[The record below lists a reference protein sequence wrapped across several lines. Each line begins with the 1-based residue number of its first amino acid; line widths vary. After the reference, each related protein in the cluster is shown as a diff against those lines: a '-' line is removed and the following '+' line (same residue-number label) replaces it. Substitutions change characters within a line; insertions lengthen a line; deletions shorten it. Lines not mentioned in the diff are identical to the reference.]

1 MYKDTFRIKGVF
13 YVKPTLESDEILATF
28 ENDHNAFFGEGHKLA
43 TDYVANKL
51 NGKGVVVRKMTIIAE
66 KYHYFDGFYIRCKQR
81 YLIHMMKKEI

>member
-28 ENDHNAFFGEGHKLA
+28 ENDEIITDDEHDHNAFFGEGHKLA
-43 TDYVANKL
+43 TEYVANKL

-66 KYHYFDGFYIRCKQR
+66 KYHYFDGFYMRCK
-81 YLIHMMKKEI
+81 